1 MFLISTY
8 IKKGKPLEY
17 DNAPDWLVAYMKY
30 QQAILGNTPN
40 TIMTY
45 FKDLRGFFQ
54 WASIMKLQ
62 GRSPKDRDELREV
75 DILPLPFPVALEI
88 TKSDVEDYL
97 YFLANT
103 LDNSTTTRRKKL
115 VSIRT
120 FYDYLLDHQEA
131 EGYVLASNPT
141 DRVRQPKTPKKQP
154 VYMKEQEQDSF
165 LQAIS
170 GENEDRDY
178 AIFLL
183 FLVGGLRVSE
193 LCNIDIDDV
202 NLEALE
208 IRIREGKGTK
218 ERTVLISEPCRDAIA
233 NYLENY
239 RGRIKD
245 LDTKA
250 LFVSARMKQRL
261 TTRSVEKTMHK
272 YTLMA
277 KLGGK
282 GFTPHKLRHTTG
294 TMLAKDGTDL
304 LIIQDVL
311 GHVNPATTEI
321 YTHLEKSDISKALSR
336 SSLATLGAKQ
346 VMEGDQ

>member
-54 WASIMKLQ
+54 WASVMKLQ
-62 GRSPKDRDELREV
+62 GRSPKARDELREV
-75 DILPLPFPVALEI
+75 DILPLPFSVALEI
-88 TKSDVEDYL
+88 TKSDIEDYL
-97 YFLANT
+97 FFLANT
-103 LDNSTTTRRKKL
+103 LDNSATTRRKKL

-120 FYDYLLDHQEA
+120 FYDYVLDHQEA
-131 EGYVLASNPT
+131 ESYELASNPA

-154 VYMKEQEQDSF
+154 IYMKEQEQDSF
-165 LQAIS
+165 LKAIS
-170 GENEDRDY
+170 GENSVRDY

-193 LCNIDIDDV
+193 LCNIDIKDV
-202 NLEALE
+202 NLDAME
-208 IRIREGKGTK
+208 ICIREGKGTK
-218 ERTVLISEPCRDAIA
+218 DRTVLISAPCRDAIQD
-233 NYLENY
+233 YIEQY
-239 RGRIKD
+239 RNMILD
-245 LDTKA
+245 LDTNA
-250 LFVSARMKQRL
+250 LFISNRRKQRL
-261 TTRSVEKTMHK
+261 TPRSVEKTMYK

-304 LIIQDVL
+304 LVIQDVL
-311 GHVNPATTEI
+311 GHSNTATTEI

-336 SSLATLGAKQ
+336 SSLAALGSRQIEK
-346 VMEGDQ
+346 D